1 MKHLI
6 VDYLNRWKWWILA
19 AFLFCAAVHISSL
32 FEENAIIRNC
42 GRIMW
47 FMVGIVGCA
56 GVSSHLER
64 RPLRIFLTLPIRRER
79 LGLAFWFLAVLLC
92 PIAAT
97 GFYLLIETVGYI
109 WLGQMPPTSRETA
122 AFLSFL
128 VSVSG
133 IFFLLHCMVIVP
145 LCGLSVEWIKR
156 IVVMI
161 VTVLSLM
168 ATWAGTLIFAVR
180 YQGQMSALWPVIA
193 AGLPVALLSYP
204 ALLHFQLG
212 IGVPLIKMK
221 VNPLTSP
228 VKQIVFASRESR
240 LYKNP
245 WAALAGMKIFHI
257 SWSVVLLSVLFPVG
271 MMIFVSWIARY
282 GGFPFPPLAR
292 FRIFLIALPMVCG
305 FPLLLAFGLMLGMMM
320 ALRVLRTLPI
330 QGKVLSRRFIWIP
343 ILGISIGEGFTYWA
357 LSYLG
362 TPRYLLYMVASS
374 FPFLLGL
381 SLWMLGAFLRWG
393 VMASLAVLVV
403 SVTVSA
409 TISRPSDD
417 IFNGK
422 LPTTSSLNTAFLLV
436 GTVCFVVGAWWF
448 HRQIVRG
455 SHAYQMKRIPG
466 KQ

>member
-47 FMVGIVGCA
+47 FMAGIVGCV

-64 RPLRIFLTLPIRRER
+64 RPLRVFLTLPIRRER

-133 IFFLLHCMVIVP
+133 GLFLFHFIVIFP
-145 LCGLSVEWIKR
+145 LCGLGVEWIKR

-212 IGVPLIKMK
+212 IGRPLAKTR
-221 VNPLTSP
+221 VNLTRSP
-228 VKQIVFASRESR
+228 VRRIVFASRESPLSR
-240 LYKNP
+240 DPLLTLGWRKV
-245 WAALAGMKIFHI
+245 FHI
-257 SWSVVLLSVLFPVG
+257 SWSVVLVSLLFPVG
-271 MMIFVSWIARY
+271 MVAMFSWIAGY
-282 GGFPFPPLAR
+282 AGFPFPPVAR
-292 FRIFLIALPMVCG
+292 FRIFIMALPMVQA
-305 FPLLLAFGLMLGMMM
+305 FPPFLAFGLMAGMMM

-330 QGKVLSRRFIWIP
+330 QGNNLSRRFMLVP
-343 ILGISIGEGFTYWA
+343 ILGISIGEALTYWA
-357 LSYLG
+357 LWYLG
-362 TPRYLLYMVASS
+362 TPIYLLYMIASF
-374 FPFLLGL
+374 FPFLLGI
-381 SLWMLGAFLRWG
+381 SLCMSGAFLRWG
-393 VMASLAVLVV
+393 MMAAFAVLAVSFTSLM
-403 SVTVSA
+403 VTC
-409 TISRPSDD
+409 RPSDD
-417 IFNGK
+417 ILAGK
-422 LPTTSSLNTAFLLV
+422 LPVTYSLNTALLLV
-436 GTVCFVVGAWWF
+436 GTVFLVASAWWF
-448 HRQIVRG
+448 HRQITHG
-455 SHAYQMKRIPG
+455 SHTYQMKRIPG